1 MRCTHRIVLAGRRP
15 LRRRIRRGRGCAGR
29 GRFCGRPCCRGCRR
43 RSFGC
48 GCRNGR
54 GGRGDR
60 RRGSRDR
67 LLLSDGRRIHRRCV
81 AYAQRLIG
89 NRVGRFGAFVGN
101 QQNHHD
107 DDRYCQC
114 DPERDRPSAGTT
126 TIFAW
131 RLGSAAGRRGRIAT
145 CLRGIA
151 TRRGSTATCR
161 WSPHALRWTAG
172 TSGLSTGSRGRRRQW
187 RLAPRTLITVVHSQ
201 LPSGDGLASPD
212 CRLTRCARG
221 PAMLRYPA
229 SRYSNLARTAEQS
242 GGWV

>member
-1 MRCTHRIVLAGRRP
+1 VL
-15 LRRRIRRGRGCAGR
+15 LRRRTRRGRGCAGR
-29 GRFCGRPCCRGCRR
+29 GRFCGCRRGCGRR
-43 RSFGC
+43 GFGS

-54 GGRGDR
+54 GGRGNR
-60 RRGSRDR
+60 RRRSRDR
-67 LLLSDGRRIHRRCV
+67 LLLSDSRRIHRRCV

-107 DDRYCQC
+107 DDRYRQRN
-114 DPERDRPSAGTT
+114 PERDCPPAGTT
-126 TIFAW
+126 TLFAR
-131 RLGSAAGRRGRIAT
+131 RLGSAARRRRRIAT
-145 CLRGIA
+145 CLRGMAA
-151 TRRGSTATCR
+151 TRRGSAATCR
-161 WSPHALRWTAG
+161 WSPHALGWTAG
-172 TSGLSTGSRGRRRQW
+172 TGGLSTGSRVRRRQW

-212 CRLTRCARG
+212 RRLARCARG